1 MCTNVGVTIPTQP
14 GLALQIA
21 QNDLA
26 TDNSAFV
33 PNLVLSDGG
42 LAGSGDSVALF
53 SGQQAKLRVE
63 VRPADA
69 GVVQGRLTVP
79 SNDIEDLDAGTLLVA
94 QGITPGSCTLSFTPE
109 ELSFGEVP
117 PGSIGI
123 LEFEVSN
130 TGQNLCIVS
139 QVSLDPDSDPAFSVP
154 AGSAGA
160 QILSF
165 PGNADNPSG
174 LPSSVVLA
182 AEFAPTTAEAAAT
195 GKVDITTVNGV
206 PPDQSIALTGF
217 SQPACLSIEPTD
229 LDFGPVGFSSTRQQI
244 CTPDSLSF
252 MATNGCT
259 TSVTVSQ
266 IAIQSDPGGVPQF
279 TLQDSLQLPLAI
291 APGDQVSLQA
301 SFVPTSAGAK
311 LGAIT
316 IASSEFPGDPFLI
329 TLQGDAELPVTRT
342 DTFTVPALAK
352 KVDLLWIL
360 DDDDDTTEV
369 QVLVAVLPQLI
380 TSMNQEQIDYQI
392 AVTSTDTCDAGMSDR
407 GAFEPC
413 DHCISNASADPT
425 FVTPATADPAA
436 TLVNLFDAFDVP
448 PQLGLCEGLNG
459 DEHFFDSIAD
469 AFSPDLLS
477 GHNSGFIR
485 DGAYLAIVLVN
496 GDAEDDANGGGRLKG
511 PYLTSLSEV
520 LTLVQS
526 LKTDPNMVSV
536 SYINSDAGT
545 LNVGQ
550 RIGQLVEDTGGIEID
565 TTAPAAVWQ
574 TSLLDLFAFTE
585 GIGQFKLSA
594 TPGLTN
600 QIQVEENGAP
610 VTDWIY
616 NPYANEIV
624 FTPGQLPVQ
633 GTTVSVTYAVGCP

>member
-1 MCTNVGVTIPTQP
+1 VRLQGYGGGPQISCLPQLTFGPVPVGYSVSQDTICTNVGVTIPTQP

-182 AEFAPTTAEAAAT
+182 AELAPTTAEAAAT

-229 LDFGPVGFSSTRQQI
+229 LDFGPELHGDEWLHHVRDREPDCHPIRPGRRAAVHASRQ
-244 CTPDSLSF
+244 P
-252 MATNGCT
+252 A
-259 TSVTVSQ
+259 
-266 IAIQSDPGGVPQF
+266 
-279 TLQDSLQLPLAI
+279 
-291 APGDQVSLQA
+291 
-301 SFVPTSAGAK
+301 TSARHRA
-311 LGAIT
+311 
-316 IASSEFPGDPFLI
+316 
-329 TLQGDAELPVTRT
+329 R
-342 DTFTVPALAK
+342 
-352 KVDLLWIL
+352 
-360 DDDDDTTEV
+360 
-369 QVLVAVLPQLI
+369 
-380 TSMNQEQIDYQI
+380 
-392 AVTSTDTCDAGMSDR
+392 
-407 GAFEPC
+407 
-413 DHCISNASADPT
+413 
-425 FVTPATADPAA
+425 
-436 TLVNLFDAFDVP
+436 
-448 PQLGLCEGLNG
+448 
-459 DEHFFDSIAD
+459 
-469 AFSPDLLS
+469 
-477 GHNSGFIR
+477 
-485 DGAYLAIVLVN
+485 
-496 GDAEDDANGGGRLKG
+496 
-511 PYLTSLSEV
+511 
-520 LTLVQS
+520 
-526 LKTDPNMVSV
+526 
-536 SYINSDAGT
+536 
-545 LNVGQ
+545 
-550 RIGQLVEDTGGIEID
+550 
-565 TTAPAAVWQ
+565 
-574 TSLLDLFAFTE
+574 
-585 GIGQFKLSA
+585 
-594 TPGLTN
+594 
-600 QIQVEENGAP
+600 
-610 VTDWIY
+610 
-616 NPYANEIV
+616 
-624 FTPGQLPVQ
+624 
-633 GTTVSVTYAVGCP
+633 